1 MKGTNVCL
9 VWKVLF
15 SELGPP
21 GYYNLQSNTVY
32 MTGKDVLKNMST
44 QPEKS

>member
-1 MKGTNVCL
+1 MKGTNVGL

-21 GYYNLQSNTVY
+21 GYYNLQSNILY
-32 MTGKDVLKNMST
+32 MTGKDVTKMMST